1 MPGSV
6 RAGFRAGNDPWA
18 LRFSL
23 VATGI
28 GSTGV
33 NAVRGIFSRFV
44 GRLPVGRKL
53 LLIYL
58 LDLSAVI
65 YVSGILINEKYIAIN
80 FARKEVAGSAY
91 IAEVRDVLTGL
102 RVPIVLAADGKPA
115 SEPPSRE
122 QVDRWTH
129 RLAEAEQR
137 YGDGMASQDSSA
149 ALIARLD
156 ALTGVDR
163 LRTHDHGAVQDAGR
177 ELITRLGNQ
186 SNLILDPDLD
196 SYYTMSLL
204 VLRFPELQ
212 DLIGRLASKSVAFA
226 ASEGEARAVLLNEML
241 ISEGRLAATI
251 KGIRS
256 DYAEALA
263 AGPARLRDELAPSF
277 TALFTALDQFQQR
290 TGYDGTRAN
299 TSDATAVERL
309 HAATGERMVRA
320 WQQTSTSLDA
330 LLEARISHLL
340 ARMWLHLGT
349 AAVLLLI
356 ILALVYFIARQISR
370 PIRSLAA
377 VADQVSVSGDYS
389 VRATH
394 DSSDEIGHLV
404 NAFNSMLADL
414 DLERAAREDLA
425 ATARAREAQHA
436 LLASFPSPLIVTSV
450 PEHRILHA
458 NQPAAS
464 WLGDH
469 DGDPWLKALTPAA
482 RAHYFQRMS
491 DEDAVDGFEVQWQTG
506 VDKNGAPIRRWAL
519 LSGRRLTYQGA
530 PAMLTVFTP
539 IGQMK
544 SLEQRLQLWAKV
556 FESSSEAIAIFGV
569 DRRLLIANMAFAKSG
584 GWDLSEVAGR
594 TPEFMHSTRH
604 EPRFYEGLWQQTIIR
619 GSWQG
624 DVWLRRKNG
633 TDYPAWMVS
642 NAVRDTSGQITHMV
656 TSCVDMT
663 EHKANEE
670 RIHHLAHH
678 DGLTDLPNRALCM
691 ERLTMA
697 LEQAAR
703 HHTPVAVVFID
714 LDRFKNINDSM
725 GHHVGDGLLRSVAQR
740 LLDTVRAGDTVC
752 RLGGDE
758 FVIVLQGARDNDEIM
773 HIVADRIVETIRK
786 PHLVEG
792 VPLHVSCS
800 AGISVFPQDGR
811 DVDHLMRHAD
821 AAMYQAKSRGRNMAV
836 FFTPELHAQ
845 AQQRLSIENDLRQV
859 IDRDELQLYYQPL
872 LDGASGHV
880 IGVEALVRW
889 QHPARGMVS
898 PATFIPIAEESG
910 QIVAIGAWILEQACR
925 QHAAW
930 LRQGIAPLMVS
941 VNVSSIQL
949 RDKNLPQA
957 LAQMLRRH
965 GVDPRMLQLELTESF
980 LMENSLST
988 VESLRKLKDLG
999 VALAI
1004 DDFGTGYSSLNY
1016 LHRFPIDKL
1025 KIDQSFVRDMLQD
1038 PADRAITQAIIGLGH
1053 ALGMQVVAE
1062 GVEHEAEAA
1071 LLRQSGC
1078 DALQGYLFARPMPA
1092 HELQTWLRERVIAE
1106 ASPVQRTLPAPEP
1119 QEAHG

>member
-1 MPGSV
+1 MM
-6 RAGFRAGNDPWA
+6 
-18 LRFSL
+18 
-23 VATGI
+23 
-28 GSTGV
+28 
-33 NAVRGIFSRFV
+33 GIFARFV
-44 GRLPVGRKL
+44 GRLPVGKKL

-91 IAEVRDVLTGL
+91 IADVRDVLSAL
-102 RVPIVLAADGKPA
+102 AVPIIPAGNGKASSAAPTNDLLA
-115 SEPPSRE
+115 
-122 QVDRWTH
+122 QWTST
-129 RLAEAEQR
+129 LTLAEQR
-137 YGDGMASQDSSA
+137 HGQGMASADSHA
-149 ALIARLD
+149 VLITRLQSLKGLATLD
-156 ALTGVDR
+156 TQRYD
-163 LRTHDHGAVQDAGR
+163 AVQEAGR
-177 ELITRLGNQ
+177 DLITRLGNQ

-212 DLIGRLASKSVAFA
+212 DLLGRLASKSVEY
-226 ASEGEARAVLLNEML
+226 ASSSGEARAVLLNEML
-241 ISEGRLAATI
+241 ISEGRLGATI

-263 AGPARLRDELAPSF
+263 AGPAQLRADLAPSF
-277 TALFTALDQFQQR
+277 TALFAALDRFQQQ
-290 TGYDGTRAN
+290 TGYQGITTNAP
-299 TSDATAVERL
+299 DAAAVARL
-309 HAATGERMVRA
+309 HRDTGEPMLRA

-330 LLEARISHLL
+330 LLEVRISHLL

-356 ILALVYFIARQISR
+356 ILALVYFIARQIAR

-394 DSSDEIGHLV
+394 DSGDEIGHLV
-404 NAFNSMLADL
+404 TAFNSMLADL
-414 DLERAAREDLA
+414 DLVRAAREDLA
-425 ATARAREAQHA
+425 ATARAQEAQRA
-436 LLASFPSPLIVTSV
+436 LLASFPSPLIVTSI
-450 PEHRILHA
+450 PEHEILHA

-464 WLGDH
+464 WLDGRS
-469 DGDPWLKALTPAA
+469 GDPWIKALTPAA

-506 VDKNGAPIRRWAL
+506 VDADGAPIRRWAL
-519 LSGRRLTYQGA
+519 LSGRLLTYQGT

-556 FESSSEAIAIFGV
+556 FESSSEAIAIFSV
-569 DRRLLIANMAFAKSG
+569 DRKLLIANMAFAKAG
-584 GWDLSEVAGR
+584 GWELSEIVGR
-594 TPEFMHSTRH
+594 GPEFLYSERH
-604 EPRFYEGLWQQTIIR
+604 ETGFYEGLWHATIIR

-624 DVWLRRKNG
+624 DVWLQRKDG
-633 TDYPAWMVS
+633 TDYPAWMVA
-642 NAVRDTSGQITHMV
+642 NAVRDATGQITHMV

-678 DGLTDLPNRALCM
+678 DGLTDLPNRSLCL

-697 LEQAAR
+697 LEQADR
-703 HHTPVAVVFID
+703 NQKHVAVVFLD

-725 GHHVGDGLLRSVAQR
+725 GHHVGDALLRSVAKR
-740 LLDTVRAGDTVC
+740 LLDRVRAGDTVC

-758 FVIVLQGARDNDEIM
+758 FVIVLQGASSCDEIM
-773 HIVADRIVETIRK
+773 HIVSDRIVQAIRQ
-786 PHLVEG
+786 PHRVEG
-792 VPLHVSCS
+792 VELHVSCS
-800 AGISVFPQDGR
+800 AGIAVFPQDGR

-821 AAMYQAKSRGRNMAV
+821 AAMYQAKAHGRDRAM
-836 FFTPELHAQ
+836 FFTPEFHAQ
-845 AQQRLSIENDLRQV
+845 AQERLSLENALRQV
-859 IDRDELQLYYQPL
+859 TTRDELQLFYQPL
-872 LDGASGHV
+872 LDGRTGDV
-880 IGVEALVRW
+880 VGVEALVRW
-889 QHPARGMVS
+889 QHPERGMIS

-910 QIVAIGAWILEQACR
+910 QIGIIGAWILEQACR

-930 LRQGIAPLMVS
+930 LRQGIGPLMVS
-941 VNVSSIQL
+941 VNLSSIQL
-949 RDKNLPQA
+949 RDNSLP
-957 LAQMLRRH
+957 LMLSQILDRH
-965 GVDPRMLQLELTESF
+965 QVDPAMVQLELTESF
-980 LMENSLST
+980 LMENALATVDSLQ
-988 VESLRKLKDLG
+988 RLKAIG
-999 VALAI
+999 VTLAI

-1025 KIDQSFVRDMLQD
+1025 KIDQSFVRDMLHD

-1053 ALGMQVVAE
+1053 ALGMRVVAE
-1062 GVEHEAEAA
+1062 GVENEAEAE

-1078 DALQGYLFARPMPA
+1078 DELQGYHFGRPMPPHA
-1092 HELQTWLRERVIAE
+1092 LKTWLQGRAISSIPPGVRAM
-1106 ASPVQRTLPAPEP
+1106 PAPQRHALTTP
-1119 QEAHG
+1119 T